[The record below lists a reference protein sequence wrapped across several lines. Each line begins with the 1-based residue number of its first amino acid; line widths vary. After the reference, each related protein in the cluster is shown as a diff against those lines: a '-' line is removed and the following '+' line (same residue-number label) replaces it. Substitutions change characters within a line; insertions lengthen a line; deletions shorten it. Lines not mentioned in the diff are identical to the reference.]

1 MIHSHSKWEPC
12 DKRCPVYWKR
22 ESVWAGK
29 TEAHY
34 PDSVKRDIVINGVV
48 FKP

>member
-12 DKRCPVYWKR
+12 TFKCPVFKVPF
-22 ESVWAGK
+22 EKKA
-29 TEAHY
+29 EHHF

-48 FKP
+48 FKA